1 MKKSFFCIILS
12 IFALFFGCKDSN
24 STDITMSAADS
35 IVTPQ
40 PIDTLAEVVT
50 RVQQQ
55 SKLYTTECQVHKV
68 VLYSDNASVGGKLF
82 SMSVPGDRKVAI
94 PIDVTLKAY
103 VDFSS
108 FTKESIATHDSL
120 VIITLP
126 DPQVVVTASK
136 LDHEATRQYVSLTR
150 KRFTEDEISRL
161 AAQGEDSVM
170 THISQFGIIERSR
183 ETCARTLVPIL
194 TRMGYAE
201 ENIVIRFRKKYDDND
216 LRRLTSTQK

>member
-24 STDITMSAADS
+24 SADITMSVADS
-35 IVTPQ
+35 TVAPQ
-40 PIDTLAEVVT
+40 PIDTLAEVVM

-68 VLYSDNASVGGKLF
+68 VLYSDNASIGGKVF
-82 SMSVPGDRKVAI
+82 SMTVPGDRKVAI
-94 PIDVTLKAY
+94 PIDVTMKGY
-103 VDFSS
+103 VDFST
-108 FTKESIATHDSL
+108 FIKESIATHDSL
-120 VIITLP
+120 CIITLP

-170 THISQFGIIERSR
+170 SHISQYGIIERSR
-183 ETCARTLVPIL
+183 EACARTLVPIL
-194 TRMGYAE
+194 TRMGYSE
-201 ENIVIRFRKKYDDND
+201 ENIVIRFRKKFDDND
-216 LRRLTSTQK
+216 LRRLSSTQK

>member
-82 SMSVPGDRKVAI
+82 SMPVPGDRKVAI

-170 THISQFGIIERSR
+170 THITQYGIIERSR

-194 TRMGYAE
+194 TRMGYRE